1 MKSYSQKAKPPAW
14 KQIPSHQ
21 MMHTNIEN
29 VISEKWQQLLWT
41 DEFNVIIL
49 VVAEGD
55 VIDQR
60 AGEQYNEYS

>member
-1 MKSYSQKAKPPAW
+1 
-14 KQIPSHQ
+14 